1 MSESEDEQENKSIPA
16 VNDNDSDSI
25 SSMSSF
31 ATADNNSIL
40 DLTDEE
46 CVSKKPINIGDLV
59 HRHAPRRLRRKNIGI
74 ISKVN
79 NDNAIVKIRL
89 TNKIRKIPLKDLWLS
104 VSAEQIS
111 DFFFNSEIEQ
121 KKIIKKIQDRYYDL
135 HDEKN
140 EIENRSIEDV
150 NRFRDRINEI
160 ETCNERLRELLD
172 EKDEKMSVEELMKQ
186 TIQRIRQE
194 PHYINC
200 RCQINAYREHN
211 HGIKKEIKERLII
224 LDKKYCH
231 ISIIIDSIQISI
243 IVGSTISAFCQ
254 ASAKHI
260 QLKQNVITFIS
271 LCLATYTSL
280 LLAIAKYMKYDEK
293 KETIH
298 SLQQQFAEFLIQLE
312 TRDDQLN
319 TWCSDSFW
327 AGHDIQK
334 KRSEWLKL
342 EEQLEGGFKSLIDRK
357 ANLCCEFEKE
367 MDKNSQK
374 QTALYARKQELDIK
388 IRKNHLLKYE
398 IKAAEKSEQLK
409 HKLQDVETGNIK
421 NINKTP
427 NTMVNTAP
435 PQPSPSNG
443 YQDNRILRNVAVIGN
458 MTEPPKHPIHT

>member
-31 ATADNNSIL
+31 ATADNHSIL
-40 DLTDEE
+40 DLTDEDS
-46 CVSKKPINIGDLV
+46 VSKKPINIGDLV
-59 HRHAPRRLRRKNIGI
+59 HRHAPRRLRMKNIGI
-74 ISKVN
+74 ISKVKD
-79 NDNAIVKIRL
+79 DNAIVKMRL

-111 DFFFNSEIEQ
+111 DFFFNNEIKQ
-121 KKIIKKIQDRYYDL
+121 KKIIISIQDRYYDL
-135 HDEKN
+135 QDEKN
-140 EIENRSIEDV
+140 ETENRNILAMK
-150 NRFRDRINEI
+150 
-160 ETCNERLRELLD
+160 RLRGENETLNEENVALINKL
-172 EKDEKMSVEELMKQ
+172 EENKYCQNVSVEELMKQ

-194 PHYINC
+194 PDYINC

-224 LDKKYCH
+224 LDKKYGN

-254 ASAKHI
+254 ASSKHI
-260 QLKQNVITFIS
+260 QLNQKVITFIS

-367 MDKNSQK
+367 MDKSSQK
-374 QTALYARKQELDIK
+374 QTALYARKEELDIK
-388 IRKNHLLKYE
+388 LQKNHLLKYE
-398 IKAAEKSEQLK
+398 IKAAKKSEELK
-409 HKLQDVETGNIK
+409 YKLQDLETGNI
-421 NINKTP
+421 NKKIP
-427 NTMVNTAP
+427 NNNVTTNP
-435 PQPSPSNG
+435 PPLSPSNG
-443 YQDNRILRNVAVIGN
+443 YSDNGILRNVPVIGN
-458 MTEPPKHPIHT
+458 MTEPPKHPIRR